1 MNIYIINKMST
12 FSNFIVFY
20 KLSNSTFRTY
30 NFKFQRFDTISK
42 LQYDSNQYEMLT
54 KCIDELNDDNLK
66 VYADELIIDRN
77 ELLQSKTLKIK
88 FDYFDDSFKMTNGYY
103 YYRNHSNNV
112 KSFLKRLIKKQYLN
126 FEPITLLEES
136 YFNKTY
142 KGGISYGYPGVF
154 DCITYDF
161 KFFFP
166 SILASTEFQIATTE
180 GVIKEIKTVLPK
192 KFKYGIYNVKITSND
207 EYFNML
213 FAFSKDN
220 HYTHYSLN
228 FVLYYNKNYEGTI
241 EIEFIS
247 NQALIYNDL
256 IDSSDVFY
264 SWYNVLWK
272 LKKEMPNNKLIK
284 KLASSAWGEIQN
296 RKNIWKTEDEVIDEK
311 LDIGF
316 EYDNEYHIE
325 EIRTK
330 PSGDIYRLINLKK
343 DIYEFQFRLKA
354 FLTDFGRVKI
364 AKIALQNINNVVRIQ
379 TDSITYDEKIVLNI
393 NGFVIDEK
401 KTGKMEILNRKIMR
415 PIVE

>member
-1 MNIYIINKMST
+1 MST
-12 FSNFIVFY
+12 HSNFIVFY
-20 KLSNSTFRTY
+20 KLSNLSFRTY
-30 NFKFQRFDTISK
+30 NYRFQRFDTISK

-54 KCIDELNDDNLK
+54 KCIDELNDENLK
-66 VYADELIIDRN
+66 IYADELVIARN
-77 ELLQSKTLKIK
+77 KLLSSKTLKIK
-88 FDYFDDSFKMTNGYY
+88 FDYFDDSFKMSNGQY

-126 FEPITLLEES
+126 FEPIILLEES

-142 KGGISYGYPGVF
+142 KGGISTGYPGTYQ
-154 DCITYDF
+154 CTTYDF
-161 KFFFP
+161 KFFYP

-180 GVIKEIKTVLPK
+180 GVMKEIKTVLPK
-192 KFKYGIYNVKITSND
+192 KFKYGIYNVKITSED
-207 EYFNML
+207 EFFNML
-213 FAFSKDN
+213 FAFSKEN

-228 FVLYYNKNYEGTI
+228 FVLEYNKYYEGKI
-241 EIEFIS
+241 ELEFMS
-247 NQALIYNDL
+247 NQALMYNDL
-256 IDSSDVFY
+256 IDSSDIFY
-264 SWYNVLWK
+264 IWYVNLWK
-272 LKKEMPNNKLIK
+272 LKKEMPKNKLIK
-284 KLASSAWGEIQN
+284 KLASSCWGELQSQ
-296 RKNIWKTEDEVIDEK
+296 KKFWKTEDEVIDEK

-316 EYDNEYHIE
+316 EYENDYHIE

-379 TDSITYDEKIVLNI
+379 TDSITYNEPIILNI
-393 NGFVIDEK
+393 NNFVIDEK

>member
-1 MNIYIINKMST
+1 MDIYIINKMST
-12 FSNFIVFY
+12 NFSNFIVFY

-54 KCIDELNDDNLK
+54 KCIDDLNDDNLK

-154 DCITYDF
+154 DCTTYDF
-161 KFFFP
+161 KFFYP
-166 SILASTEFQIATTE
+166 SIMASTEFQIATTE
-180 GVIKEIKTVLPK
+180 GEIKEIKTVLPK

-228 FVLYYNKNYEGTI
+228 FVLEYNKYYEGKI
-241 EIEFIS
+241 ELEFMS
-247 NQALIYNDL
+247 NQALMYNDL
-256 IDSSDVFY
+256 IDSSDIFY
-264 SWYNVLWK
+264 IWYVNLWK
-272 LKKEMPNNKLIK
+272 LKKEMPTNKLIK
-284 KLASSAWGEIQN
+284 KLASSCWGELQSQ
-296 RKNIWKTEDEVIDEK
+296 KEFWKTEEEVIDEK

-343 DIYEFQFRLKA
+343 NIYEYQFRLKA
-354 FLTDFGRVKI
+354 F
-364 AKIALQNINNVVRIQ
+364 
-379 TDSITYDEKIVLNI
+379 
-393 NGFVIDEK
+393 
-401 KTGKMEILNRKIMR
+401 
-415 PIVE
+415 